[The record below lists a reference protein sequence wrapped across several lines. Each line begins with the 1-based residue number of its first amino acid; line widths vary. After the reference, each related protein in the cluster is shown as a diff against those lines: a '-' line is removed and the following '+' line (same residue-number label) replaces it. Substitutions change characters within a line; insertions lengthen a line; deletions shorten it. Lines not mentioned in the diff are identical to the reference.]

1 MAHPLRGSAAIVG
14 VGRAGCGEAP
24 GRSHLELIG
33 EATHYALEEA
43 GLSKSDID
51 GVWNAN
57 LINFMPALTIPEYL
71 GIRPKI
77 SDGTNLG
84 GSSFLSHMLMAA
96 AAIKTGLCEVALIC
110 YGSVQRS
117 QGGKLQ
123 TSSDAPPYE
132 VRYRPRQPPTAY
144 ALGAAR
150 HMYEFGTTREQLAAV
165 AVAAR
170 QWALKNPEAFTHKD
184 GPLTIED
191 VLKSRMVCD
200 PLTVRDCCLVTDGG
214 AAIIMTSAERAK
226 DLRKKPVYLLGGAA
240 ATHNRQ
246 VSQVPDIVN
255 SSAQESGAR
264 AFAMAGVAQKDAD
277 LLALYDAFTINVIMQ
292 LEDLGFVK
300 KGEGGPFVASGA
312 IAPGGSLPVNP
323 NGGGLADVHPGMYG
337 MFLTIEAVRQ
347 LRGECGERQIP
358 GAEIAVCHGN
368 GGTWSSQVT
377 NVLGTEATL

>member
-1 MAHPLRGSAAIVG
+1 MAHPLRGSSAIVG

-33 EATHYALEEA
+33 EAVHYALEEA
-43 GLSKSDID
+43 GLNKSDID

-57 LINFMPALTIPEYL
+57 LVNFMPALTIPEYL

-117 QGGKLQ
+117 QGGRLQ
-123 TSSDAPPYE
+123 TNSDQPPYE

-150 HMYEFGTTREQLAAV
+150 HMHEFGTTREQLAAV

-170 QWALKNPEAFTHKD
+170 QWALMNPEAFTYNQ
-184 GPLTIED
+184 GPLSIED
-191 VLKSRMVCD
+191 VLNSRMICD

-214 AAIIMTSAERAK
+214 AALIMTSAERAR
-226 DLRKKPVYLLGGAA
+226 DLKKKPVYLLGGAA
-240 ATHNRQ
+240 ATHARQ
-246 VSQVPDIVN
+246 VSQAPDLVN
-255 SSAQESGAR
+255 SSAQESGRR
-264 AFAMAGVAQKDAD
+264 AFEMAGITHKDAD

-347 LRGECGERQIP
+347 LRGECGDRQVAN
-358 GAEIAVCHGN
+358 AEIAVCHGN

-377 NVLGTEATL
+377 NVLGTENSL